1 MGSWEFVTLPAILVY
16 EIISLPQASI
26 NKMSYIVIIRIMM
39 RVNVMLFSLRLY
51 VYMSIS
57 LILRSKKN
65 FNKYFL
71 FFFFN
76 HWSGQLSVSIK
87 PTCFTYYSVC
97 VCMCCIFKFMYFLM
111 FLPVKWKTILKLMA
125 NDSSMDLYKRLYPVF
140 WFVGFGDFFFFFFFS
155 TCCFF
160 FNKCRLLE
168 PPCPLPKPV
177 SHAAASIVSKLPS
190 SNPQKNP
197 SLPWPFPTF
206 F

>member
-140 WFVGFGDFFFFFFFS
+140 WFVGFGDFFFFFFLY
-155 TCCFF
+155 
-160 FNKCRLLE
+160 LLF
-168 PPCPLPKPV
+168 LF
-177 SHAAASIVSKLPS
+177 
-190 SNPQKNP
+190 Q
-197 SLPWPFPTF
+197 
-206 F
+206 